1 VRDLGLVVFSACS
14 HAGIVNVCTHTRNL
28 FPDIPI
34 YCVMGGLHLGGVM
47 EAIIPDTVEALR
59 QFRIRHIISGHCT
72 GWRALHALANAFRRQ
87 REPVGGRH
95 ELHFRCRRAAPSEA
109 VRPAMKLVSGQPHGA
124 LPDGQD
130 RLPVTVVTGF
140 LGSGKTTLLN
150 HILTSQRGLKV
161 AVIVNEIGE
170 IGIDGELIIATGD
183 DMVELSNGCICCS
196 LNNDLAGAGRR
207 VLARREKI
215 DHLLVETSGV
225 ADPLPIVL
233 TFLRPE
239 FRNRMRIDSIVSIA
253 DAESFSLDLFASRPA
268 RNQFVYADVML
279 LNKCDLVGADRVGSV
294 EEQIRNVADR
304 ARIVRTTRCRVPL
317 PLILSAGLFQ
327 SDRYLTALTDPVPD
341 GDRHR
346 HDEAGRPHLV
356 DDGFE
361 SISFAADR
369 PFAVDKFQ
377 RFLEQLPD
385 NVFRAKGILWIDES
399 DRRWVF
405 HLVGKR
411 FTLDESGAASPMRN
425 RLVLIGRNLD
435 RALLREELANCL
447 I

>member
-1 VRDLGLVVFSACS
+1 MDASAARSTTISRVPDVACWHAGRNLDHLVVES
-14 HAGIVNVCTHTRNL
+14 
-28 FPDIPI
+28 
-34 YCVMGGLHLGGVM
+34 
-47 EAIIPDTVEALR
+47 
-59 QFRIRHIISGHCT
+59 
-72 GWRALHALANAFRRQ
+72 
-87 REPVGGRH
+87 
-95 ELHFRCRRAAPSEA
+95 
-109 VRPAMKLVSGQPHGA
+109 
-124 LPDGQD
+124 
-130 RLPVTVVTGF
+130 
-140 LGSGKTTLLN
+140 
-150 HILTSQRGLKV
+150 
-161 AVIVNEIGE
+161 
-170 IGIDGELIIATGD
+170 
-183 DMVELSNGCICCS
+183 
-196 LNNDLAGAGRR
+196 
-207 VLARREKI
+207 
-215 DHLLVETSGV
+215 SGV

-385 NVFRAKGILWIDES
+385 NVFVQRASCGSTRAIGDGYFTSWARDS
-399 DRRWVF
+399 RWTRAGRPRRCGTGW
-405 HLVGKR
+405 
-411 FTLDESGAASPMRN
+411 
-425 RLVLIGRNLD
+425 
-435 RALLREELANCL
+435 C
-447 I
+447 